1 MDNCY
6 IYKNLFTEDC
16 NGRIINLYKI
26 ENVVPCGQNLFYP
39 NVRFINEK
47 KDLINPINEKIM
59 SLGKFESEINEII
72 YCNTKEKTKTNSN
85 PLFFFVYNTDNYYH
99 FIYDSLP
106 YLISYLELKKEIPE
120 LKILMNYPNFQKKSN
135 YKFVTEFLEIL
146 SLGEEEIEIINPNTK
161 YETVYV
167 SNSYTHDGKS
177 NIPPRNEIYDFYKK
191 IVNIVKNKF
200 NTNQNYPKNIY
211 VSRRTWINNDLSNI
225 GTNYTS
231 KRKLVNEDDVVNY
244 LIKND
249 FVEIF
254 TESLTTIEKILLF
267 SSVKNI
273 VGPIGGGLC
282 NVLFSNEDTKL
293 KVLNS
298 PTFLDVNKR
307 FIFSFDKVDYEIFD
321 ISSHVESGEI
331 KKFMRVKFDDKVGE
345 VINIENDKLT
355 INFSYSSV
363 AGWNN
368 DIVFNKITKN
378 INEVEKLDEGL
389 NSEWKID
396 LHLLKEMI

>member
-59 SLGKFESEINEII
+59 SLDKLQSEINEII
-72 YCNTKEKTKTNSN
+72 YCNAKEKTKINSN

-146 SLGEEEIEIINPNTK
+146 SIGEEEIEIIDPNTK

-211 VSRRTWINNDLSNI
+211 VSRRTWVNNDLSNI

-231 KRKLVNEDDVVNY
+231 KRKLVNEDDVVSY
-244 LIKND
+244 LIEND

-298 PTFLDVNKR
+298 PTFLDINQR
-307 FIFSFDKVDYEIFD
+307 FIFSFDMVDYEILN
-321 ISSHVESGEI
+321 ISSHVENTEI

-345 VINIENDKLT
+345 VINIKNDKLT
-355 INFSYSSV
+355 INFSDSSV

-368 DIVFNKITKN
+368 DIVFNKVIKN
-378 INEVEKLDEGL
+378 IDEVEKLDEGL

-396 LHLLKEMI
+396 LDLLKEMI